1 MNKINYKRI
10 FSSLICYVLILQQSH
25 AFSINGWEPL
35 KTAEQIITAPTKTII
50 NTAKVIVEGKNPE
63 TILDPTK
70 DLIKAHAPIPA
81 AVSEITTWP
90 QTQIYKEARKVVAKS
105 GSGGELI
112 FDVATF
118 YDNYQAQII
127 KSSGQVAT
135 NTLLGQ
141 DPMQILAMPLAA
153 AIREAQERHIANAKP
168 LPKDVKDG
176 LASLYSKEVLD
187 SARYV
192 IGDIEFTLPNGI
204 GKAHKFMGKEIAVVV
219 GNVIVFS
226 TDPGGLWN
234 NPFWW
239 GHELKHVEQ
248 YSKWGIEEFA
258 LRYVKNYTG
267 NVENPA
273 DDAGSEALTWALNNQ
288 KAYNQSMTVLAS
300 QSHINELTG
309 KSKPLLP
316 NSGLQKLIQPND
328 PVVVQFFFFNDS
340 PIFEYYGTQSGKI
353 VVKDSSKNIW
363 MQIGWA
369 IPPDIQGPSWI
380 YFIPNKGSY
389 DVFANGAIMM
399 RYSHVGS
406 PIQVGYVA
414 QIQP

>member
-1 MNKINYKRI
+1 MATINYKRI
-10 FSSLICYVLILQQSH
+10 ILSLICYVLILQPSY
-25 AFSINGWEPL
+25 ALSINGWEPL
-35 KTAEQIITAPTKTII
+35 KTIEQVVTAPTKTII
-50 NTAKVIVEGKNPE
+50 NAAQVIVEGKNPE

-70 DLIKAHAPIPA
+70 DLIKAHAPIPT
-81 AVSEITTWP
+81 AVTEITTWP
-90 QTQIYKEARKVVAKS
+90 QTQIYKEARKIVAQS
-105 GSGGELI
+105 GSGGELV
-112 FDVATF
+112 FDIATF
-118 YDNYQAQII
+118 YDNYQTQII

-141 DPMQILAMPLAA
+141 DPLQIIAMPLAA

-168 LPKDVKDG
+168 LPKDVKER
-176 LASLYSKEVLD
+176 LAGLYSKEVLD
-187 SARYV
+187 QARYV

-204 GKAHKFMGKEIAVVV
+204 GKAHKFMGREIGVVV

-226 TDPGGLWN
+226 TDPKGFWD

-239 GHELKHVEQ
+239 GHEIKHVEQ

-273 DDAGSEALTWALNNQ
+273 DNAGNEALSWALNNQ
-288 KAYNQSMTVLAS
+288 AVHNQSMTVLAS
-300 QSHINELTG
+300 KSHINEPSRE
-309 KSKPLLP
+309 SKPLLL
-316 NSGLQKLIQPND
+316 NSELQKIIQPND

-353 VVKDSSKNIW
+353 IVKDGSKNIW

-399 RYSHVGS
+399 RYSQAGT